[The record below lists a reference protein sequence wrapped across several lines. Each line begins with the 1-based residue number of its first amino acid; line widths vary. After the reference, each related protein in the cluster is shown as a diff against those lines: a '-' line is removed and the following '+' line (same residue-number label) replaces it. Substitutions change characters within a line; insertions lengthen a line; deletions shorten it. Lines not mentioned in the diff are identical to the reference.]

1 MSTTVDRPTPIRNAA
16 LVTAIALATLWALE
30 LLDLPLNQSLNR
42 FGVHAW
48 RFERLWTLLTAPLTH
63 DGLSHVAANSLPLL
77 ALGFVVA
84 LGGIRRWVQVSLAG
98 TLGSGL
104 FAFCLNTPGTLTVGA
119 SGVVFGYLGY
129 LLARSWFTRS
139 VRQLL
144 IAVGVVA
151 VYGGLLLGVLPMR
164 AGISW
169 QAHLGGLMAGGL
181 IAWWLSARR
190 LG

>member
-1 MSTTVDRPTPIRNAA
+1 M
-16 LVTAIALATLWALE
+16 
-30 LLDLPLNQSLNR
+30 
-42 FGVHAW
+42 
-48 RFERLWTLLTAPLTH
+48 
-63 DGLSHVAANSLPLL
+63 
-77 ALGFVVA
+77 
-84 LGGIRRWVQVSLAG
+84 
-98 TLGSGL
+98 
-104 FAFCLNTPGTLTVGA
+104 
-119 SGVVFGYLGY
+119 FGYLGY

-169 QAHLGGLMAGGL
+169 QAHLGGLVAGGL